1 MGSSCRR
8 HLDLQKGAT
17 AQKTPTHKKKAAGVV
32 LDVGMDANPCL
43 DIVWTPSAIK
53 AMPAM
58 MKATPKNRNMACL
71 VFTGSGAFFRG
82 SPQCGHEFAELE
94 ICCLQTG
101 H

>member
-1 MGSSCRR
+1 M
-8 HLDLQKGAT
+8 
-17 AQKTPTHKKKAAGVV
+17 

-71 VFTGSGAFFRG
+71 VFTGSGAAAGTMG
-82 SPQCGHEFAELE
+82 SPQCGQDLAELE